1 MTPEIIT
8 LSDIETHA
16 KAYSVARHTVA
27 DRVSALEREVQ
38 DAQRRKLPGI
48 KSAVAEAA
56 DAKARLEAAI
66 EQGRALF
73 KSPRTITVHG
83 IKCGL
88 QKGKGKIT
96 WLGKP
101 AAVVKLIKKHLAAK
115 AALLIETKETLRK
128 KALSTLTGD
137 ELKKIGCTVGATGD
151 HVYVAAEDTAVDKLV
166 ERILKEGQGEEIQEA
181 A

>member
-1 MTPEIIT
+1 MTLDEITT
-8 LSDIETHA
+8 LTMNYAAARAVVSER
-16 KAYSVARHTVA
+16 VA
-27 DRVSALEREVQ
+27 ALEAEVH

-66 EQGRALF
+66 EQGRDLF
-73 KSPRTITVHG
+73 KSPRTITIHG

-88 QKGKGKIT
+88 QKGKGKIEFSSESGVIT
-96 WLGKP
+96 R
-101 AAVVKLIKKHLAAK
+101 IKRFFGEAK
-115 AALLIETKETLRK
+115 AAVFIKTTEKLQK
-128 KALSTLTGD
+128 KALSTLSVD

-166 ERILKEGQGEEIQEA
+166 ERILKEGSGEELEEA

>member
-1 MTPEIIT
+1 MTIDEITT
-8 LSDIETHA
+8 LA
-16 KAYSVARHTVA
+16 KNYAAARTVVAE
-27 DRVSALEREVQ
+27 RVSALDAEVQ

-56 DAKARLEAAI
+56 DAKALLEAAI
-66 EQGRALF
+66 EQGRELF
-73 KSPRTITVHG
+73 KSPRTITAHG

-88 QKGKGKIT
+88 QKGKGKIS

-101 AAVVKLIKKHLAAK
+101 AAVVALIKKHLAPK
-115 AALLIETKETLRK
+115 ASLLIKTEETLK
-128 KALSTLTGD
+128 KSALSSLSVD

-166 ERILKEGQGEEIQEA
+166 ERLLKEGSGDELEA
-181 A
+181 AA

>member
-1 MTPEIIT
+1 MTPKAIT
-8 LSDIETHA
+8 LIDIETHA
-16 KAYSVARHTVA
+16 KTYAAARTIVA
-27 DRVSALEREVQ
+27 DRVSALELEVQ
-38 DAQRRKLPGI
+38 AAQRRKLPGI

-66 EQGRALF
+66 EQGRELF

-101 AAVVKLIKKHLAAK
+101 AAVVALIKKHLADKAK
-115 AALLIETKETLRK
+115 MLIKTEETLK
-128 KALSTLTGD
+128 KASLNSLSVE

-166 ERILKEGQGEEIQEA
+166 ERILKEGQGGELEA
-181 A
+181 AA

>member
-1 MTPEIIT
+1 MTTEEI
-8 LSDIETHA
+8 LVHA
-16 KAYSVARHTVA
+16 YHYSQARSIVSERVA
-27 DRVSALEREVQ
+27 ALEAEIL

-48 KSAVAEAA
+48 KSAVADAA

-66 EQGRALF
+66 EQGREIF
-73 KSPRTITVHG
+73 KTPRTITAHG
-83 IKCGL
+83 IKFGL

-101 AAVVKLIKKHLAAK
+101 AAVVKLIKKHLAEK
-115 AALLIETKETLRK
+115 AALLIKTTESLK
-128 KALSTLTGD
+128 KSALNSLSVE

-166 ERILKEGQGEEIQEA
+166 ERILKEGQGEELEEA

>member
-1 MTPEIIT
+1 MTLDHIIT
-8 LSDIETHA
+8 LA
-16 KAYSVARHTVA
+16 KNYAATRSVVSE
-27 DRVSALEREVQ
+27 RVSALEAEVQ

-66 EQGRALF
+66 EEGRMLF
-73 KSPRTITVHG
+73 KSPRTITAHG

-101 AAVVKLIKKHLAAK
+101 AAVVALIKKHLAGK
-115 AALLIETKETLRK
+115 ASLLIKTEETLK
-128 KALSTLTGD
+128 KAGLNSLSVE

-166 ERILKEGQGEEIQEA
+166 ERILKEGQGEELEA
-181 A
+181 AA